1 MAARKKIVII
11 GGGFAGLQMARKITD
26 KYEVTVIDKFNY
38 HQFQPL
44 FYQVA
49 SARLEPSSIS
59 FPLRKVFQKKN
70 NVHFRL
76 AHVERLDA
84 ENNLVITKNESFHY
98 DYLVIA
104 TGCSSN
110 FFGNNEIEKHAMPM
124 KTTTEAMAL
133 RNKILLN
140 FEEVLL
146 SDNINDFAHLL
157 NIVIVGGGP
166 TGVEMAGALAEMK
179 KNILPKDYPHI
190 DFSSLNI
197 YLLEGSGA
205 TLGVMS
211 KNAQEKSLEYLQEM
225 GVKVKLNALLE
236 SYDGKTARLKDGTT
250 IETSNL
256 IWAAGVK
263 GNLLEGINAE
273 IIQRGNR
280 LKVNRYNRVE
290 GYENI
295 FAIGDIASMETPKYP
310 KGHPQLANVAINQGK
325 LLAKNLNQSEE
336 ETNWKKFEYTDMG
349 SMATVGKR
357 KAVVDLPNFKFSGRL
372 AWFFWMFLH
381 LMLIL
386 SVKNKLSI
394 FLNWA
399 ISYFTNDTTLR
410 LILLPSRKQL
420 ELSETIKEKY
430 NLGAE

>member
-11 GGGFAGLQMARKITD
+11 GGGFAGLQMARKINEQF
-26 KYEVTVIDKFNY
+26 EVTIIDKFNY

-59 FPLRKVFQKKN
+59 FPLRKVFHKKK

-76 AHVERLDA
+76 ANVESIDA
-84 ENNLVITKNESFHY
+84 ENNIVITKNENFEY

-110 FFGNNEIEKHAMPM
+110 FFGNKEVEKNAMPM

-133 RNKILLN
+133 RNKILLT
-140 FEEVLL
+140 FEEALL
-146 SDNINDFAHLL
+146 SNNIADFSYLL

-166 TGVEMAGALAEMK
+166 TGVELAGALAEMK
-179 KNILPKDYPHI
+179 KNILPKDYPNI

-205 TLGVMS
+205 TLSVMS
-211 KNAQEKSLEYLQEM
+211 KNAQEKSLAYLQEM
-225 GVKVKLNALLE
+225 GVQVKLNSLLE
-236 SYDGKTARLKDGTT
+236 SYNGREAKLKDGS
-250 IETSNL
+250 IIHTSNL

-263 GNLLEGINAE
+263 GNVLEGMNPE
-273 IIQRGNR
+273 VIQRGNR
-280 LKVNRYNRVE
+280 IKVNRFNKVA

-295 FAIGDIASMETPKYP
+295 FAIGDIAFMETPKFP
-310 KGHPQLANVAINQGK
+310 NGHPQLANVAINQGK
-325 LLAKNLNQSEE
+325 LLAKNLNKYTHEA
-336 ETNWKKFEYTDMG
+336 NWKMFEYTDMG

-394 FLNWA
+394 FINWA

-410 LILLPSRKQL
+410 LILLPSKKQL
-420 ELSETIKEKY
+420 ELSKTIKEKY

>member
-1 MAARKKIVII
+1 MAVRKKIVII
-11 GGGFAGLQMARKITD
+11 GGGFAGLQMARKIAD
-26 KYEVTVIDKFNY
+26 SFEVTIIDKFNY

-59 FPLRKVFQKKN
+59 FPLRKVFHKKK

-76 AHVERLDA
+76 ANVEGIDA
-84 ENNLVITKNESFHY
+84 EKNIVITKNENFDY

-110 FFGNNEIEKHAMPM
+110 FFGNKEIEKNAMPM

-133 RNKILLN
+133 RNKILLT

-146 SDNINDFAHLL
+146 SNNIADFSHLL

-166 TGVEMAGALAEMK
+166 TGVELAGALAEMK
-179 KNILPKDYPHI
+179 KNILPKDYPNI

-211 KNAQEKSLEYLQEM
+211 KNAQEKSLAYLQKM
-225 GVKVKLNALLE
+225 GVQVKLNSLLE
-236 SYDGKTARLKDGTT
+236 SYNGRVATLKDGST
-250 IETSNL
+250 IPTSNL

-263 GNLLEGINAE
+263 GNLLDGVNPE

-280 LKVNRYNRVE
+280 IKVNRFNKVAGYN
-290 GYENI
+290 NI
-295 FAIGDIASMETPKYP
+295 FAIGDIAFMETPKFP

-325 LLAKNLNQSEE
+325 LLAKNLNKSEQE
-336 ETNWKKFEYTDMG
+336 ANWKMFEYTDMG

-357 KAVVDLPNFKFSGRL
+357 KAVVDLPKFKFSGRL

-394 FLNWA
+394 FINWA

-410 LILLPSRKQL
+410 LILLPSKKQL
-420 ELSETIKEKY
+420 ELSETIKAKY